1 MQFVGDP
8 VRAGSVDP
16 FGPRVVVRS
25 MRRNAVSH
33 RIPHGVEFS
42 NLAFYRMNGQV
53 QRIGSDDPM
62 FGNPYEISLG
72 AAYDDYLVAQAGHLL
87 HFVTANSHSAE
98 NLERLFAA
106 PLLQPYLHL
115 FWVIYG
121 GGGNGKGIL
130 LGSLRQTSP

>member
-1 MQFVGDP
+1 
-8 VRAGSVDP
+8 
-16 FGPRVVVRS
+16 
-25 MRRNAVSH
+25 
-33 RIPHGVEFS
+33 
-42 NLAFYRMNGQV
+42 MNGQV

-87 HFVTANSHSAE
+87 HFVTADSHSAE
-98 NLERLFAA
+98 NLERLFEA

-130 LGSLRQTSP
+130 LGSPPPDFSLTEFRRERDRVVERRKWAQPVFHRAGNTEAHRPSLGVR

>member
-1 MQFVGDP
+1 
-8 VRAGSVDP
+8 
-16 FGPRVVVRS
+16 

-33 RIPHGVEFS
+33 RVPHGVEFS

-62 FGNPYEISLG
+62 FGNPYEISLD
-72 AAYDDYLVAQAGHLL
+72 AAYGDNLVAQAGHLL
-87 HFVTANSHSAE
+87 HFVTADSHGAE
-98 NLERLFAA
+98 NLER
-106 PLLQPYLHL
+106 L

>member
-1 MQFVGDP
+1 MNHVTG
-8 VRAGSVDP
+8 
-16 FGPRVVVRS
+16 
-25 MRRNAVSH
+25 MRNVYLAWNLQLKVECRKLARQV
-33 RIPHGVEFS
+33 PHGVKFS

-106 PLLQPYLHL
+106 LLLQPYLQL
-115 FWVIYG
+115 FWVIY
-121 GGGNGKGIL
+121 GGNGKGIL

>member
-1 MQFVGDP
+1 
-8 VRAGSVDP
+8 
-16 FGPRVVVRS
+16 
-25 MRRNAVSH
+25 
-33 RIPHGVEFS
+33 
-42 NLAFYRMNGQV
+42 MNGQV

-87 HFVTANSHSAE
+87 HFVTADSHSAE

-121 GGGNGKGIL
+121 GGGGGKGIL